1 MLAVAAP
8 AVLAVLIGLACG
20 GSLTKWDGL
29 RLRWWIL
36 GAASLS
42 VQLVLFN
49 PPLDEQPWAIVLGP
63 LLFVLTLIGIALV
76 LVRNAAAMPLARTPL
91 RIAALG
97 VGLNLLVI
105 CANGGYMPRSAEASA
120 TVGRPVDTIDDGQRL
135 ANVHVLS
142 DSTRLPWLGDV
153 LPEPEWLPLTNVLS
167 VGDILLAA
175 GVAWWAFRLTTST
188 ADSLGLARVRRRR
201 VR

>member
-20 GSLTKWDGL
+20 GSPVGWDGL
-29 RLRWWIL
+29 RLRWWML
-36 GAASLS
+36 GAGSLG

-49 PPLDEQPWAIVLGP
+49 PPLDEQAWALAWGPW
-63 LLFVLTLIGIALV
+63 LFAVSLVGVALV
-76 LVRNAAAMPLARTPL
+76 LLRNAATMPLARTPL

-105 CANGGYMPRSAEASA
+105 GANGGYMPRSTEASA
-120 TVGRPVDTIDDGQRL
+120 AVGRPVDTIADGQRL
-135 ANVHVLS
+135 ANVGILS

-153 LPEPEWLPLTNVLS
+153 LPEPQWLPLSNVLS
-167 VGDILLAA
+167 VGDLLLAA
-175 GVAWWAFRLTTST
+175 GLAWWAFRLTTAAVLSV
-188 ADSLGLARVRRRR
+188 GLPRVRR
-201 VR
+201 VPE